1 MRAIRIL
8 AMLVVATAIGTLAC
22 AGVATATAV
31 SSSTGRTAQG
41 STGLDTASS
50 SQGGWSNALTIGGV
64 AGRPYIKRLAVSTGG
79 GPFVNLVTP
88 DSAGAANAWA
98 PDGANTGS
106 GISDVYAFV
115 SPTNSCNT
123 SQTPTPG
130 VCYDPPNRV
139 SVYLAHWDSTG
150 NQWTENFT
158 TSNSTNPAITTSSV
172 VEITIGFKAAYSSL
186 RWTWVDGVPSYW
198 SNTVAPGSAGDVTV
212 RFSPRTMP
220 VMNSGGCSQ
229 IPVSSCSISQADS
242 ERMQPQ
248 VILSMDN
255 TLDVG
260 LTGVLFGSTNAF
272 IGSLESSPIVA
283 GQAPTL
289 TYGIAAPHLNADGT
303 ARIGNFYALI
313 PSSILTL
320 FGTSVD
326 AFDQNILSVDRTNDP
341 GTFTIGWSAWDAT
354 TNGTAGQLLTISDI
368 SFSAPKFTVNR
379 RSSSS
384 TATSGSSGTP
394 NTGKGGGNGKIKL
407 GSTTPFSKIASSLG
421 LRTSGG
427 AKTTAKVSTPKVC
440 TATKGGLKAITVG
453 TCRGTI
459 TVTPKKGKPT
469 KKNFT
474 LVVTKSGK
482 RLPVAFH
489 R

>member
-1 MRAIRIL
+1 
-8 AMLVVATAIGTLAC
+8 MLFRSGTTTVV
-22 AGVATATAV
+22 VDN
-31 SSSTGRTAQG
+31 Q
-41 STGLDTASS
+41 
-50 SQGGWSNALTIGGV
+50 
-64 AGRPYIKRLAVSTGG
+64 
-79 GPFVNLVTP
+79 
-88 DSAGAANAWA
+88 
-98 PDGANTGS
+98 
-106 GISDVYAFV
+106 
-115 SPTNSCNT
+115 TNSV
-123 SQTPTPG
+123 QTPTPAAGTDLYAVVAPQNACKTGQAPAAG

-139 SVYLAHWDSTG
+139 SVYLEHLTG
-150 NQWTENFT
+150 TGWTENFT
-158 TSNSTNPAITTSSV
+158 SSTSTNPAITTSSV
-172 VEITIGFKAAYSSL
+172 VDLIIGFHSAYSSL
-186 RWTWVDGVPSYW
+186 RWSWVNGVPSYW
-198 SNTVAPGSAGDVTV
+198 QNTVANGADGQVEV
-212 RFSPRTMP
+212 RFSPRTVP
-220 VMNSGGCSQ
+220 VMTGGGGCSQ
-229 IPVSSCSISQADS
+229 IPVSTCDIAQAS
-242 ERMQPQ
+242 EERLQPQ
-248 VILSMDN
+248 VLLSMDT
-255 TLDVG
+255 TLDAG
-260 LTGVLFGSTNAF
+260 LTGALFGTESAF

-384 TATSGSSGTP
+384 STATSGSSGTP

-440 TATKGGLKAITVG
+440 AATKGGLKAITVG

-474 LVVTKSGK
+474 LAVTKSGK